1 MTTNNYIITGEQVQV
16 LLRYLFTRPYGE
28 VIKMIEILGQL
39 RELDEKVNADFISKK
54 QDKSGEI
61 KLDLDYIK
69 PALLIETFK
78 KKFPDYENSVLLSS
92 IIYDT
97 ISIYEDLYD
106 RIKNTITM
114 S

>member
-1 MTTNNYIITGEQVQV
+1 MRRLARTSSPKNNLSSNLATIYV
-16 LLRYLFTRPYGE
+16 
-28 VIKMIEILGQL
+28 K
-39 RELDEKVNADFISKK
+39 LDKA
-54 QDKSGEI
+54 GEI

-69 PALLIETFK
+69 PSDLVDTFK

-97 ISIYEDLYD
+97 LSIYEDLYD
-106 RIKNTITM
+106 RIKNTIAM

>member
-1 MTTNNYIITGEQVQV
+1 MKRSMRTSSQKN
-16 LLRYLFTRPYGE
+16 
-28 VIKMIEILGQL
+28 
-39 RELDEKVNADFISKK
+39 KVSSNLATIYVNL
-54 QDKSGEI
+54 DKSGEI

-106 RIKNTITM
+106 RIKNTVTM

>member
-1 MTTNNYIITGEQVQV
+1 MRTSSQKNKISSNLATIYV
-16 LLRYLFTRPYGE
+16 
-28 VIKMIEILGQL
+28 K
-39 RELDEKVNADFISKK
+39 LDKA
-54 QDKSGEI
+54 GEI

>member
-1 MTTNNYIITGEQVQV
+1 MRTSSQKN
-16 LLRYLFTRPYGE
+16 
-28 VIKMIEILGQL
+28 
-39 RELDEKVNADFISKK
+39 KVSSNLATIYVNL
-54 QDKSGEI
+54 DKSGEI

-69 PALLIETFK
+69 PADLIDTFK

-106 RIKNTITM
+106 RIKSTIAM

>member
-1 MTTNNYIITGEQVQV
+1 MRTSSQKN
-16 LLRYLFTRPYGE
+16 
-28 VIKMIEILGQL
+28 
-39 RELDEKVNADFISKK
+39 KVSSNLATIYVSL
-54 QDKSGEI
+54 DKSGEI

-106 RIKNTITM
+106 RIKNTVTM

>member
-1 MTTNNYIITGEQVQV
+1 MKRSMRTSSQKN
-16 LLRYLFTRPYGE
+16 
-28 VIKMIEILGQL
+28 
-39 RELDEKVNADFISKK
+39 KVSSNLATIYVNL
-54 QDKSGEI
+54 DKSGEI

-114 S
+114 N

>member
-1 MTTNNYIITGEQVQV
+1 MRTSSQKNKLSSNLATIY
-16 LLRYLFTRPYGE
+16 
-28 VIKMIEILGQL
+28 
-39 RELDEKVNADFISKK
+39 VNL
-54 QDKSGEI
+54 DKSGEI

>member
-1 MTTNNYIITGEQVQV
+1 MKRSMRTSSQKN
-16 LLRYLFTRPYGE
+16 
-28 VIKMIEILGQL
+28 
-39 RELDEKVNADFISKK
+39 KVSSNLATIYVNL
-54 QDKSGEI
+54 DKSGEI

-106 RIKNTITM
+106 RIKNTINM
-114 S
+114 N

>member
-1 MTTNNYIITGEQVQV
+1 MKRSMRTSSQKN
-16 LLRYLFTRPYGE
+16 
-28 VIKMIEILGQL
+28 
-39 RELDEKVNADFISKK
+39 KVSSNLATIYVNL
-54 QDKSGEI
+54 DKSGEI

>member
-1 MTTNNYIITGEQVQV
+1 MKRSMRTSSQKNKVSSNLATIYVN
-16 LLRYLFTRPYGE
+16 
-28 VIKMIEILGQL
+28 
-39 RELDEKVNADFISKK
+39 LDKR
-54 QDKSGEI
+54 GEI

-106 RIKNTITM
+106 RIKNTINM
-114 S
+114 N

>member
-1 MTTNNYIITGEQVQV
+1 MRTSSQKN
-16 LLRYLFTRPYGE
+16 
-28 VIKMIEILGQL
+28 
-39 RELDEKVNADFISKK
+39 KVSSNLATIYVTL
-54 QDKSGEI
+54 DKSGEI

>member
-1 MTTNNYIITGEQVQV
+1 MKRSMRTSSQKNKLSSNLATIY
-16 LLRYLFTRPYGE
+16 
-28 VIKMIEILGQL
+28 
-39 RELDEKVNADFISKK
+39 VNL
-54 QDKSGEI
+54 DKSGEI